1 VLGDAADLLA
11 NITRLKSDLA
21 NVIEPDFGLLD
32 ELLSLKVLTR
42 RQNAKIRS
50 GDKTVYEQN
59 DALLDLLVSEDQ
71 CDKFVT
77 ALQRTDQAHV
87 VNCITPNGGQTH
99 CSFKLSVRLIVIQVV
114 NRRFFNFD
122 FLIHFC
128 THLCYIMSLHH
139 DQGCVR
145 SRFFG
150 LHSRLSI

>member
-1 VLGDAADLLA
+1 VWAVIFCAICNVLGDAADLLA
-11 NITRLKSDLA
+11 NIMRLKSDLA

-32 ELLSLKVLTR
+32 ELLSLEVLTR
-42 RQNAKIRS
+42 RQYATVRS
-50 GDKTVYEQN
+50 ERTVFDRN
-59 DALLDLLVSEDQ
+59 DALLHLLVSEDQ

-99 CSFKLSVRLIVIQVV
+99 CSFKLSVLFIVMQVV

-139 DQGCVR
+139 D
-145 SRFFG
+145 
-150 LHSRLSI
+150 